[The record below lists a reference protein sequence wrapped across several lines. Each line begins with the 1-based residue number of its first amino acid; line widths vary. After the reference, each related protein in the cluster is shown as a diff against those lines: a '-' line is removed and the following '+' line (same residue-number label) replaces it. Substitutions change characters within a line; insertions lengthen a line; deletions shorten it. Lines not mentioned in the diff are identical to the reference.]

1 MTAAME
7 IAPEVGVQDAC
18 AIFGV
23 PRATVYRRR
32 KLRVLQSRRRPARAL
47 SEEERAEVLRV
58 LCSERFVDASP
69 AEVHAALL
77 EEGKYLAS
85 PSTMYRVLRSQ
96 RAVRERRAVRR
107 HPSYTR
113 PELVAT
119 APNQVWTWDITK
131 VRGPDRRVW
140 FHLYV
145 ILDIYS
151 RYVVGWMLAATES
164 ASLAERFIAETL
176 EKEGVTR
183 GTLTLHS
190 DRGTSMR
197 SRTVA
202 EMLDDLG
209 VTKSHSRPR
218 TSNDNPFSESQ
229 FKTMKYCPFFPGS
242 FASIEEGREFFGP
255 FFGWYN
261 TEHHHSGIAM
271 LTPATVHGGRVDEVL
286 EVRQAALDAGH
297 AAHPERFVNGPPR
310 AKRPP
315 AEVWINRPAGQ
326 VVEPPSGVAEPPP
339 EASVRPSPTRSVDRE
354 GAAKATERPEP
365 PGPTRSAQREHGED
379 GEDATLPKPVPA
391 VPVRGDGR
399 SEAGE
404 PGTPVVNVR

>member
-1 MTAAME
+1 
-7 IAPEVGVQDAC
+7 V
-18 AIFGV
+18 
-23 PRATVYRRR
+23 
-32 KLRVLQSRRRPARAL
+32 
-47 SEEERAEVLRV
+47 
-58 LCSERFVDASP
+58 AS
-69 AEVHAALL
+69 
-77 EEGKYLAS
+77 
-85 PSTMYRVLRSQ
+85 
-96 RAVRERRAVRR
+96 
-107 HPSYTR
+107 
-113 PELVAT
+113 
-119 APNQVWTWDITK
+119 
-131 VRGPDRRVW
+131 
-140 FHLYV
+140 
-145 ILDIYS
+145 
-151 RYVVGWMLAATES
+151 
-164 ASLAERFIAETL
+164 
-176 EKEGVTR
+176 

-242 FASIEEGREFFGP
+242 FVSIAEGRAFFEL

-271 LTPATVHGGRVDEVL
+271 LTPAVVHSGRADEVL
-286 EVRQAALDAGH
+286 EVRQAALDVAY
-297 AAHPERFVNGPPR
+297 AAHPERFVSGAPR
-310 AKRPP
+310 AQRPP

-326 VVEPPSGVAEPPP
+326 VVEPSSGVAEPPP

-354 GAAKATERPEP
+354 GQAQATERPEP
-365 PGPTRSAQREHGED
+365 PGPTRSGARQGKAAEPLAPRGASHEHGED
-379 GEDATLPKPVPA
+379 GEDATLPQPAPA

-404 PGTPVVNVR
+404 QADRVGLLR

>member
-1 MTAAME
+1 MTAAIA

-32 KLRVLQSRRRPARAL
+32 QLRVVLARRRSGRAL
-47 SEEERAEVLRV
+47 SEAERAEVLRV
-58 LCSERFVDASP
+58 LCSARFVDASP
-69 AEVHAALL
+69 GEVHATLL
-77 EEGKYLAS
+77 EEGVYLAS
-85 PSTMYRVLRSQ
+85 ELIMYWILRSQ

-107 HPSYTR
+107 HPSYPR
-113 PELVAT
+113 PDLVAT
-119 APNQVWTWDITK
+119 GPNQVWTWDITK

-145 ILDIYS
+145 IIDIYS
-151 RYVVGWMLAATES
+151 RYVVGWMLASSES
-164 ASLAERFIAETL
+164 GSLAERFIAETL
-176 EKEGVTR
+176 KKEGVER

-209 VTKSHSRPR
+209 VAKTHSRPR

-229 FKTMKYCPFFPGS
+229 FKTMKYSPFFPGNFLS
-242 FASIEEGREFFGP
+242 VDEGRAFFHL

-261 TEHHHSGIAM
+261 SEHHHSGIAM
-271 LTPATVHGGRVDEVL
+271 MTPEVVHRGRVDEVL
-286 EVRQAALDAGH
+286 AVRQAALDAAH
-297 AAHPERFVNGPPR
+297 AVHPERFVNGAPR
-310 AKRPP
+310 AQRPA
-315 AEVWINRPAGQ
+315 AEVWINRPASQ

-339 EASVRPSPTRSVDRE
+339 EASVRPSPTRRVGRE

-379 GEDATLPKPVPA
+379 SETATLPQPGPA

-399 SEAGE
+399 TEAE
-404 PGTPVVNVR
+404 EHADRARRVR